1 MNLEYLILALV
12 LIVLIYISTLIKN
25 KGFLYF
31 VIIIIIFLYL
41 KILLDKQNANN
52 KNTNKQNTNNQNT
65 NYQNTN
71 NQNNKEYFTSVN
83 QAQVKLQE
91 AVKDEKDVDVLK
103 NQVMDLQS
111 NVTDLTDVLKKHTL
125 ARALERGRDGQ
136 TYDLQSSQE
145 KQDNELDSLDK
156 ELDVLLKLYRKE
168 SEELDKNKYHSLPVY
183 SSCAVKNQGD
193 LYMRDPNELSVQD
206 LATELES
213 KEVLKNLGIE
223 SQSSAKLLSQM
234 QTGSSA
240 DNMDINLNL
249 V

>member
-41 KILLDKQNANN
+41 KILLDKQNRF
-52 KNTNKQNTNNQNT
+52 
-65 NYQNTN
+65 
-71 NQNNKEYFTSVN
+71 KENFNSVN
-83 QAQVKLQE
+83 QAQLKLQN
-91 AVKDEKDVDVLK
+91 AVKEDKEVDLLK
-103 NQVMDLQS
+103 NQVKDLQTT
-111 NVTDLTDVLKKHTL
+111 VTDLSDVLKKNTL
-125 ARALERGRDGQ
+125 SRALERGRDGEI
-136 TYDLQSSQE
+136 YDLKTSQE
-145 KQDNELDSLDK
+145 KQDSELYSLDK

-168 SEELDKNKYHSLPVY
+168 NTEIEGKYHTLPIY
-183 SSCAVKNQGD
+183 SSCTVKNQGD
-193 LYMRDPNELSVQD
+193 MYMRDPNEMSTQELIS
-206 LATELES
+206 ELES
-213 KEVLKNLGIE
+213 KELLKNLGIE

-234 QTGSSA
+234 NTGSSA

>member
-41 KILLDKQNANN
+41 KILLDRQKNNEKLN
-52 KNTNKQNTNNQNT
+52 KN
-65 NYQNTN
+65 
-71 NQNNKEYFTSVN
+71 KENFTSIN
-83 QAQVKLQE
+83 RAQVKLQE
-91 AVKDEKDVDVLK
+91 AVNDEKDVDVLK
-103 NQVMDLQS
+103 NQVRELHTT
-111 NVTDLTDVLKKHTL
+111 VTDLSEVLKKNTL
-125 ARALERGRDGQ
+125 ARALERGRDGE
-136 TYDLQSSQE
+136 TYDLKTSQE

-168 SEELDKNKYHSLPVY
+168 NAENEGKYHTLPVY
-183 SSCAVKNQGD
+183 SSCSVKNQGNM
-193 LYMRDPNELSVQD
+193 YMRDPNEMSTQELVS
-206 LATELES
+206 ELES
-213 KEVLKNLGIE
+213 KELMKNLGIE

-234 QTGSSA
+234 NTGNSA

>member
-41 KILLDKQNANN
+41 KILLDRQKNNQKIN
-52 KNTNKQNTNNQNT
+52 KN
-65 NYQNTN
+65 
-71 NQNNKEYFTSVN
+71 KENFTSIN
-83 QAQVKLQE
+83 RAQVKLQE
-91 AVKDEKDVDVLK
+91 AVNDEKEVDVLK
-103 NQVMDLQS
+103 NQVRELQTT
-111 NVTDLTDVLKKHTL
+111 VTDLSEVLKKNTL
-125 ARALERGRDGQ
+125 ARALERGRDGE
-136 TYDLQSSQE
+136 TYDLKTSQE

-168 SEELDKNKYHSLPVY
+168 NAENEGKYHTLPVY
-183 SSCAVKNQGD
+183 SSCSVKNQGNM
-193 LYMRDPNELSVQD
+193 YMRDPNEMSTQELVN
-206 LATELES
+206 ELES
-213 KEVLKNLGIE
+213 KELLKNLGIE

-234 QTGSSA
+234 KTGSSA